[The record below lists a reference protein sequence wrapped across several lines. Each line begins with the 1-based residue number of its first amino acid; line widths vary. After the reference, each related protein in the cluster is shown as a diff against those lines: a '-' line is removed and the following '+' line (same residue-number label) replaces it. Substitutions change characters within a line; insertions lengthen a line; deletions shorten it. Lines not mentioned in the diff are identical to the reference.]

1 MSDILLGNRAVLVA
15 ANHAIQAAE
24 RVEELRRE
32 LAQAESFL
40 VARRCEVVDELDA
53 LRACDPDAWPAPGL
67 TSLQMGEWR
76 VDIQPRYYDCTQKF
90 GGVEV
95 SKIVPEQL
103 TNIGEAIAQI
113 DRQVA
118 RSCGRTGRRLT
129 VAAIPSRRKRVPV
142 RGTLDRTTQ
151 SLAAAAT
158 PNFARLRLP
167 EPDSS

>member
-53 LRACDPDAWPAPGL
+53 LRACDPDAWPTPGL

-76 VDIQPRYYDCTQKF
+76 VDIQPRYYDCTQRF
-90 GGVEV
+90 GGVVV

-118 RSCGRTGRRLT
+118 QEPATDVPAEVSYEEQPKFVCGCNPKQKE
-129 VAAIPSRRKRVPV
+129 AC
-142 RGTLDRTTQ
+142 
-151 SLAAAAT
+151 
-158 PNFARLRLP
+158 ARARHARP
-167 EPDSS
+167 RDPIVNGCRNA

>member
-113 DRQVA
+113 DRQVGAVVRENRAKADCGCNPKQKEACA
-118 RSCGRTGRRLT
+118 RARHAR
-129 VAAIPSRRKRVPV
+129 PNDPV
-142 RGTLDRTTQ
+142 VGGCRN
-151 SLAAAAT
+151 A
-158 PNFARLRLP
+158 
-167 EPDSS
+167 